1 MQHSATPSLLRCMRI
16 VLHCISTHSTVIQSM
31 IKVPACVV
39 PVRLRSAPLPLCFRL
54 QTSGRSHRALMKGE
68 VYDRAELTLASVS
81 DRAGYVSVAM
91 LSQSHVLQRTWR
103 RKRTFEVASDLVRM
117 FARLLAGSA
126 RVPVYSIST
135 RWSFLCSR
143 LTLLRMTSR

>member
-1 MQHSATPSLLRCMRI
+1 MRI
-16 VLHCISTHSTVIQSM
+16 VLLVHCISTHSTVIQSM

-39 PVRLRSAPLPLCFRL
+39 QVRLHCAPLPLCFRL
-54 QTSGRSHRALMKGE
+54 QTSRRSHRALMKAE

-81 DRAGYVSVAM
+81 DRAGYVSAA
-91 LSQSHVLQRTWR
+91 LTFQSRVLQQTSGR
-103 RKRTFEVASDLVRM
+103 RRTFQVGNDLVRM